1 MANPDDSD
9 QEDEPENNEGG
20 GHDAY
25 EEGEQMYESDE
36 GEVYC
41 KEEPSTP
48 DQQGE
53 EGEPDNDQVDGD
65 VWPEECMEEYDE
77 W

>member
-1 MANPDDSD
+1 MANLDDPD
-9 QEDEPENNEGG
+9 QENK
-20 GHDAY
+20 
-25 EEGEQMYESDE
+25 EGEQMYESDE

-48 DQQGE
+48 DHQGE
-53 EGEPDNDQVDGD
+53 EGEPENDQPDGD
-65 VWPEECMEEYDE
+65 IWPQECMEECDE